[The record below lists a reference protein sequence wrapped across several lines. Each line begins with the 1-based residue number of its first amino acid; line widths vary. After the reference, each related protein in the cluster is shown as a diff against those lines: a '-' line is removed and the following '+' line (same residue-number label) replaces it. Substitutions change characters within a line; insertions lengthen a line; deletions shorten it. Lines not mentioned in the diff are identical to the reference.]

1 MKRHKS
7 LFSLSH
13 EHQHGLALALK
24 LKYPKR
30 QLSSSNEAEISEL
43 KSELADKYENILR
56 KHFRKEERY
65 LVPGFEDN
73 NLMKQML
80 GEHIKLEGLY
90 NKIVSNSE
98 GWKLEQQRDMLNLFG
113 ELLDLHIR
121 FEERELFPMIEKSL
135 SEEQLEELGKML
147 GVSER

>member
-56 KHFRKEERY
+56 KHFRKEEQY
-65 LVPGFEDN
+65 LVPGFEEN
-73 NLMKQML
+73 KLMKQML

-135 SEEQLEELGKML
+135 SEEQLEELGKKL
-147 GVSER
+147 KE